1 MAVSSYNPNCAM
13 ICGSA
18 SFPIAISCSSDMRTT
33 CFFPVT
39 GFRAQSVN
47 KETVAIKQLI
57 VMYFFILAGFCVEIF
72 MLIICIT
79 DATILQG
86 SACVMVDSH
95 PGPYLLLQILQ
106 NDFLVTQDSIFNRHL

>member
-33 CFFPVT
+33 CYFPVT

-72 MLIICIT
+72 MLIICIM
-79 DATILQG
+79 DATILQYPPVSLHATLRG
-86 SACVMVDSH
+86 S
-95 PGPYLLLQILQ
+95 YFLLQILQ
-106 NDFLVTQDSIFNRHL
+106 NDLLVTQNSIFNRHL